1 MKYMQTGGFQGQP
14 LMRLT
19 LLWTLVFMSG
29 LWFTNAF
36 MFLSRMK
43 PTPAGVQAYYLGSAE
58 DYSNPRSAAS
68 MLETSHAHFPIMG
81 VVVLMLTHLM
91 IFAPYSDRTKRWFI
105 SLSFLS
111 AFGGEAAGWGV
122 RFLQPPALF
131 AWAKLLCFFLFQ
143 GCLGFLIVGLAA
155 FLLAA
160 RGARASRH
168 AARPAVKA

>member
-1 MKYMQTGGFQGQP
+1 MKYMQTGGFQGNP

-19 LLWTLVFMSG
+19 LLWTLLFMSG
-29 LWFTNAF
+29 LWCTNAF

-43 PTPAGVQAYYLGSAE
+43 PTAASVEAYYLGSTE

-68 MLETSHAHFPIMG
+68 MLETTHAHMPIMG

-91 IFAPYSDRTKRWFI
+91 IFAPYSDKTKRAFI

-122 RFLQPPALF
+122 RYLQPAALF
-131 AWAKLLCFFLFQ
+131 AWLKIACFLLFQ

-160 RGARASRH
+160 RTRTPKRGHREGAQA
-168 AARPAVKA
+168 

>member
-1 MKYMQTGGFQGQP
+1 MQNGGFQGHP

-19 LLWTLVFMSG
+19 LLWTLLFMGG
-29 LWFTNAF
+29 LWCTNAF

-43 PTPAGVQAYYLGSAE
+43 PTPAGVEAYYLGSAE
-58 DYSNPRSAAS
+58 DFSNPRSAAS

-91 IFAPYSDRTKRWFI
+91 IFAPYSDRVKRWFI
-105 SLSFLS
+105 SLSFVS

-131 AWAKLLCFFLFQ
+131 AWLKLGFFVLFQ

-155 FLLAA
+155 FLLASRKRGGRSSA
-160 RGARASRH
+160 RG
-168 AARPAVKA
+168 PAVEA